1 MKELRQEIVSYL
13 VPFPP
18 ISKDLAF
25 RSAVLIAAISLAV
38 AFIPKL
44 FLGVFAA
51 ISMYLLSLILINVVT
66 KFSAPPMFF
75 HARLYYENNNQ
86 SHVPNK
92 RTNSKLLL

>member
-25 RSAVLIAAISLAV
+25 RLAVLIAAISLAV

-44 FLGVFAA
+44 FLRVFAP

-75 HARLYYENNNQ
+75 SRQVIL
-86 SHVPNK
+86 
-92 RTNSKLLL
+92 